1 MGAELWK
8 FCIVSVV
15 YVVLQYG
22 DSVWVEVLVHLML
35 SAILFCLVSIAATTW
50 RPLAATW
57 HGKRPEKQKRSNASS
72 AKHKRSNMS
81 SLTIP
86 AAKTRK
92 SSGEIACGLGH
103 PAFSCSQ
110 PDVRSPS
117 WTHKWLKQQ
126 GFSHSLT
133 EIGSPNKTR
142 MQDSSCDLE
151 GSSRAARSSRVPATQ
166 VEVATQARMAR
177 SSSARASATSMTRLR
192 YAMKD
197 GRNAISPPD
206 TPLTR
211 APATPTQTMRTCGL
225 GHPAFSCSQPDV
237 RSSSWTHTWL
247 EKHGFSRT
255 LTEIG
260 SPNKTRTQDS
270 FCDLQVGPRTA
281 AADVPTVPSF
291 IRAEDDSPRKDVK
304 NQHQSTQLFDAAW
317 HGKRPAKHEDISNAS
332 SSTMR
337 AARCSRECSGVTMRD
352 DRHTVSAPE
361 TPLDRV
367 PVTPTR
373 ISWSSSARASA
384 TSMMHLRAAIKEGRQ
399 AITAPDTPLTR
410 APVTPTLTE
419 GISRTAGISRVDDA
433 ALVMEEMY
441 TADSQANTRRLH
453 KSKSWDISNASSSTM
468 RAARCSRECSGVTM
482 RDDRH
487 TVSAPETPLDRVP
500 VTPTRISWSSSARAS
515 ATSMMH
521 LRAAIKEGRQAITAP
536 DTPLTRAPV
545 TPTLTEGIS
554 RTAGISRVD
563 DAAHKS
569 KSWHCNRHGEASRAT
584 RKILPQSPTSQQP
597 RNVSGGSRFDAIAVK
612 KRWATSTRSI

>member
-1 MGAELWK
+1 M
-8 FCIVSVV
+8 
-15 YVVLQYG
+15 LQYG

-92 SSGEIACGLGH
+92 SSGSGLLNAVSARGGVAPLERRVHRSISLGGKADGRQVVGVRGAGGAGGDGRACGLGH

-237 RSSSWTHTWL
+237 RSPSWTHTWL

-270 FCDLQVGPRTA
+270 FCDLEVGPRTA

-317 HGKRPAKHEDISNAS
+317 HGKRPAKHEDISNVS

-337 AARCSRECSGVTMRD
+337 AARCSRECSGVTIRH

-361 TPLDRV
+361 
-367 PVTPTR
+367 
-373 ISWSSSARASA
+373 I
-384 TSMMHLRAAIKEGRQ
+384 Q
-399 AITAPDTPLTR
+399 
-410 APVTPTLTE
+410 
-419 GISRTAGISRVDDA
+419 
-433 ALVMEEMY
+433 
-441 TADSQANTRRLH
+441 
-453 KSKSWDISNASSSTM
+453 
-468 RAARCSRECSGVTM
+468 
-482 RDDRH
+482 
-487 TVSAPETPLDRVP
+487 TPLDRVP

>member
-92 SSGEIACGLGH
+92 SSGEEIA
-103 PAFSCSQ
+103 
-110 PDVRSPS
+110 
-117 WTHKWLKQQ
+117 
-126 GFSHSLT
+126 
-133 EIGSPNKTR
+133 
-142 MQDSSCDLE
+142 
-151 GSSRAARSSRVPATQ
+151 
-166 VEVATQARMAR
+166 
-177 SSSARASATSMTRLR
+177 
-192 YAMKD
+192 
-197 GRNAISPPD
+197 
-206 TPLTR
+206 
-211 APATPTQTMRTCGL
+211 CGL

-270 FCDLQVGPRTA
+270 FCDLEVGPRTA

-337 AARCSRECSGVTMRD
+337 AARCSRECSGVTIRH

-361 TPLDRV
+361 IQTPLDRV

-453 KSKSWDISNASSSTM
+453 KSKSW
-468 RAARCSRECSGVTM
+468 
-482 RDDRH
+482 
-487 TVSAPETPLDRVP
+487 
-500 VTPTRISWSSSARAS
+500 
-515 ATSMMH
+515 
-521 LRAAIKEGRQAITAP
+521 
-536 DTPLTRAPV
+536 
-545 TPTLTEGIS
+545 
-554 RTAGISRVD
+554 
-563 DAAHKS
+563 
-569 KSWHCNRHGEASRAT
+569 HCNRHGEASRAT

-597 RNVSGGSRFDAIAVK
+597 RNISGGSRFDAIAVK